1 MFCSFFD
8 DVDNWRMAKK
18 LFSHTRCSGKMM
30 IAAGSCTMQCTFH
43 RFKQHMISSLATLA
57 HHQHSFKS
65 AVAWALSTISSI
77 SLHLLL
83 LLNLSGTHR
92 RAFQCVQLL
101 ELK

>member
-1 MFCSFFD
+1 
-8 DVDNWRMAKK
+8 
-18 LFSHTRCSGKMM
+18 
-30 IAAGSCTMQCTFH
+30 
-43 RFKQHMISSLATLA
+43 MISSLATLA

-92 RAFQCVQLL
+92 KAFQCVQLL